1 MRQPPQHFALSGI
14 PRLHASAY
22 DVVNVALYFVYAAL
36 TVAPDFELEPV
47 ESVHLN
53 DTFADQK
60 KQPFALVESLCGQ
73 EDGIDTWYLWWK
85 AETGRN
91 A

>member
-1 MRQPPQHFALSGI
+1 MRQPLQHFVLSRT
-14 PRLHASAY
+14 PKLRAPAY
-22 DVVNVALYFVYAAL
+22 DAVNTTLYFVYASL

-47 ESVHLN
+47 EDVHLN
-53 DTFADQK
+53 DTFADRK

-73 EDGIDTWYLWWK
+73 EDGIDTWYLWQK